1 MESDKAERAE
11 VLPVL
16 PLKNTV
22 LLPFTTMPLLAGR
35 TAPIAAIEAALAT
48 ESKELAVVT
57 QRDATNGAPAPEN
70 FYAFGAKAVIRKV
83 ARSPE
88 GAIQLIVQRIE
99 CVGVVCFEQTAPYLK
114 ARVVLAPPPS
124 AATL

>member
-1 MESDKAERAE
+1 MNASEMESDKMERAE

-35 TAPIAAIEAALAT
+35 PASVAAVEAALAT

-57 QRDATNGAPAPEN
+57 QRDATNDNPTAED
-70 FYAFGAKAVIRKV
+70 FYAFGAKAVIRKMARGPK
-83 ARSPE
+83 ARSN
-88 GAIQLIVQRIE
+88 
-99 CVGVVCFEQTAPYLK
+99 
-114 ARVVLAPPPS
+114 
-124 AATL
+124 